1 MSIRLKLLITYVL
14 CVLLSAG
21 VLALSIFA
29 GVGRFAKQISD
40 IVLDESTPDQVFV
53 EVMDVMAEI
62 KHAEKYEPETLIDVE
77 FIEAI
82 DKRLSAISSSLVV
95 VYKDDWIV
103 VDDYPE
109 DLLRRNL
116 YPSDNHEEGFVMNGY
131 HYVFTNFTFTLDQEP
146 VFYYVLMDVTEV
158 VDFNA
163 EVRRGIG
170 VAILLLIV
178 LMTLPL
184 ILLTQKSIIKPLKE
198 LDKGAQEIGQG
209 NLEFKLYSKSND
221 EMGKVIRSYERMRQ
235 ELKASIDRQV
245 QYENNRKELI
255 SSISHDLKTP
265 MTSIKGYVEGI
276 LDGVAN
282 TPEKQERY
290 LKVIHQKSLDMD
302 RMIDDLFT
310 FSKLDLKKLP
320 FEFTYINMERFIRD
334 YVQEAAIEY
343 SEVGKVELTY
353 TNNSATSPVAN
364 IDALQIR
371 RVLQNLVQN
380 SFYYNDSAQKKVEI
394 ILENN
399 DDTISIAVKDNG
411 IGMVEEELKQ
421 VFTIFY
427 RTDMSR
433 NTKTGGS
440 GLGLA
445 IVKQIIDGHHG
456 KIKAASSKG
465 RGTKITM
472 IFNKEKT
479 DGDRK

>member
-1 MSIRLKLLITYVL
+1 
-14 CVLLSAG
+14 
-21 VLALSIFA
+21 
-29 GVGRFAKQISD
+29 
-40 IVLDESTPDQVFV
+40 
-53 EVMDVMAEI
+53 
-62 KHAEKYEPETLIDVE
+62 
-77 FIEAI
+77 
-82 DKRLSAISSSLVV
+82 
-95 VYKDDWIV
+95 
-103 VDDYPE
+103 
-109 DLLRRNL
+109 
-116 YPSDNHEEGFVMNGY
+116 
-131 HYVFTNFTFTLDQEP
+131 
-146 VFYYVLMDVTEV
+146 MDVTEV

-472 IFNKEKT
+472 IFNKEKM

>member
-21 VLALSIFA
+21 VLVLSIFA

-131 HYVFTNFTFTLDQEP
+131 HYVFTNFTFTIDQEP
-146 VFYYVLMDVTEV
+146 VLYYVLMDVTEV

-245 QYENNRKELI
+245 RYENNRKELI

-380 SFYYNDSAQKKVEI
+380 SFYYLSLI
-394 ILENN
+394 HI
-399 DDTISIAVKDNG
+399 
-411 IGMVEEELKQ
+411 
-421 VFTIFY
+421 
-427 RTDMSR
+427 
-433 NTKTGGS
+433 
-440 GLGLA
+440 
-445 IVKQIIDGHHG
+445 
-456 KIKAASSKG
+456 
-465 RGTKITM
+465 
-472 IFNKEKT
+472 
-479 DGDRK
+479 

>member
-21 VLALSIFA
+21 VLVLSIFA

-62 KHAEKYEPETLIDVE
+62 KHAEKYEPETLVDVE

-131 HYVFTNFTFTLDQEP
+131 HYVFTNFTFTIDQEP
-146 VFYYVLMDVTEV
+146 VLYYVLMDVTEV

-245 QYENNRKELI
+245 RYENNRKELI

-371 RVLQNLVQN
+371 LSL
-380 SFYYNDSAQKKVEI
+380 I
-394 ILENN
+394 HI
-399 DDTISIAVKDNG
+399 
-411 IGMVEEELKQ
+411 
-421 VFTIFY
+421 
-427 RTDMSR
+427 
-433 NTKTGGS
+433 
-440 GLGLA
+440 
-445 IVKQIIDGHHG
+445 
-456 KIKAASSKG
+456 
-465 RGTKITM
+465 
-472 IFNKEKT
+472 
-479 DGDRK
+479 